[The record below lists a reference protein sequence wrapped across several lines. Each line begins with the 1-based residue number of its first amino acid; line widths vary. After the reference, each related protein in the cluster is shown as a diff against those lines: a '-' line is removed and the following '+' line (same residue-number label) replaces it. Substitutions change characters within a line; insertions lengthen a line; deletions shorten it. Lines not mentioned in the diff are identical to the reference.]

1 MYFLVRISEPGL
13 KFFETSVKDNGR
25 PGARISEEA
34 GWGVSEGVGGELKAQ
49 VQQLLLHMHEL
60 GAEQQDK

>member
-1 MYFLVRISEPGL
+1 M

-25 PGARISEEA
+25 PGASISPEEA
-34 GWGVSEGVGGELKAQ
+34 GRGVSEGVGGELKAQ

-60 GAEQQDK
+60 GAQQQVK